1 MLITPMK
8 KTLFAI
14 PLAATVVWSL
24 AAQEIKPEAPL
35 GWAFHVIN
43 GQLPPEPDEAMSIPG
58 STRKYTRKEI
68 DDLANPPDWFPDQH
82 PPAPPIV
89 TKGRDAAL
97 ACGACHL
104 MNGAGH
110 PESSDLAGLPAEY
123 LRRTMMDFKSGIRV
137 EPGRM
142 NTIAKAMSD
151 EEINQSAEYFA
162 KIKPTLFTK
171 VIEAA
176 TVPKT
181 FVGAGRMRFA
191 LEGARAGNEPLGARI
206 ITLPQDQ
213 TRATRRDPNS
223 GFIAYVPVGSIKKGE
238 SLVKTGGSGK
248 TIACTICHGDTLKG
262 IGNTPRLAGRHP
274 IYIARQLYLFKDNR
288 RATGDAELM
297 KKAVAQLTDDDI
309 IAISGYVGSLAP

>member
-1 MLITPMK
+1 MKPMTK
-8 KTLFAI
+8 ILFGLL
-14 PLAATVVWSL
+14 LAVLYMWSA

-43 GQLPPEPDEAMSIPG
+43 GQLPPEPDEPMSIPG
-58 STRKYTRKEI
+58 STRKYTREQI
-68 DDLANPPDWFPDQH
+68 DDLSNPPDWFPDQH

-89 TKGRDAAL
+89 TKGRDAVL

-110 PESSDLAGLPAEY
+110 PESSDLAGLSAEY

-142 NTIAKAMSD
+142 NTIAKAMTN
-151 EEINQSAEYFA
+151 EEINQSSEYFSR
-162 KIKPTLFTK
+162 IKPAPFTK

-191 LEGARAGNEPLGARI
+191 LQGAGAGTEPIGTRI

-223 GFIAYVPVGSIKKGE
+223 GFTAYVPPGSIKKGE
-238 SLVKTGGSGK
+238 ALVKTGGSGK
-248 TIACTICHGDTLKG
+248 TIACAICHGDTLRG

-309 IAISGYVGSLAP
+309 VAISAYVGSLAP